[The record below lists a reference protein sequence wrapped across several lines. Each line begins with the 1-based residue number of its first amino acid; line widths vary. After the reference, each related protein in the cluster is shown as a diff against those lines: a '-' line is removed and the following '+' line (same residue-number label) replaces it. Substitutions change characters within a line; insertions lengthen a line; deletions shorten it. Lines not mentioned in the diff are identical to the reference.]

1 MTIGPSL
8 FMPLLSFFIVD
19 PFMATLNERL
29 AAVQAPQAVIEQVQA
44 CSSTAPTALAG
55 AAGDLWWGAST
66 VIGVAVG
73 MTDARTI
80 SAGASPA
87 CARAVAAL
95 AAVRAS

>member
-1 MTIGPSL
+1 MLAGI
-8 FMPLLSFFIVD
+8 FMPLLSFFIVN

-29 AAVQAPQAVIEQVQA
+29 AAVQAPQAMMEQVQA
-44 CSSTAPTALAG
+44 CASTAPTALAER

-73 MTDARTI
+73 MTDARMI
-80 SAGASPA
+80 IAGASPA
-87 CARAVAAL
+87 CARVVAAL